1 MSTFTIIISIVVVVI
16 AVFIIFGFAGLNKV
30 KGLIIGKVDLS
41 QLEDGVYTGEFKGYR
56 WSNQVEVTVS
66 NHQIVGLKIV
76 KDVTFRIG
84 DISKNLFDQ
93 IMQRQSLQVDT
104 VSNATVTC
112 KAYLKAIE
120 DALTKAKKK

>member
-104 VSNATVTC
+104 VSNATVT
-112 KAYLKAIE
+112 
-120 DALTKAKKK
+120 